1 MQNVMRSEAEM
12 MRMIVETAKADER
25 IRAVYMNGS
34 RTNLNAVRDC
44 FQDYDIVYVVTD
56 TKPFYSDPDWI
67 RRFGTILL
75 MQMPEYMDCLLGK
88 EYHPEQSIT
97 GRSVSESRVNIWIGI
112 YRMKHGSG
120 IWIRCRSA
128 VWNPCSTR

>member
-44 FQDYDIVYVVTD
+44 FQDYQCRRKAPCFRYGD
-56 TKPFYSDPDWI
+56 I
-67 RRFGTILL
+67 RRPLFI
-75 MQMPEYMDCLLGK
+75 
-88 EYHPEQSIT
+88 I
-97 GRSVSESRVNIWIGI
+97 
-112 YRMKHGSG
+112 
-120 IWIRCRSA
+120 
-128 VWNPCSTR
+128 